1 MESQIFFKGRQ
12 LRNDVKNLKAISD
25 EYEQKIGHKFWLAD
39 ALQKDSIQNSW
50 DAKIHPSGKD
60 WFFNI
65 EIINPDSEEFLTIT
79 DGGTKGLTGSFWS
92 NEAELTNILKKE
104 NPEDNLAHFLTSD
117 FSAKGSESGGKR
129 GRGKALFLIASRDS
143 VFYFE
148 SLRSSDKK
156 YVAGKLYIVDNSVT
170 VEFCVDEK
178 EYLKNIISK
187 KFETLSDIGTRIII
201 KNPKAELI
209 GAVSNNSIVSFI
221 ENTRWETIKKHN
233 VPIRVYDGKVE
244 KIAKVPKYYENDYL
258 DSAKNE
264 GIEVREYPN
273 VQLPESAG
281 SGNYRIKRLVLV
293 YNPAEMPSDE
303 IQGIA
308 IQRNGMTIER
318 KPTEQL
324 VKEEGMSKV
333 YGWVEMDADLETSMY
348 DLEDVEHLGF
358 KWTKRPANVLLDVIK
373 IKIREFAKD
382 VKLIEGELSR
392 KHKFY
397 TEIEN
402 DVASKI
408 NNFLKDL
415 GFKGGGLGKRARH
428 GKTRIHN
435 LPLRISFV
443 NFEISSD
450 EGRVSFGERIQ
461 AIASAVNDLDVPI
474 NVIQETWIVDSNGKT
489 VRNQEKEVCIDS
501 HTESSQGWNDLEIS
515 QADFTKGD
523 YSFRSKITI
532 MNDDLD
538 IELPRIGKLEKGVE
552 IKSSLSFSVE
562 KDPPSKGFIKFE
574 AIKSSD
580 KRKYVCV
587 RPESNSIVIEY
598 NTDHPYIAKFMPVE
612 EKEELR
618 KFLLQVGIVVAFS
631 QVLTEDLSNEKPKI
645 FCDVGDDVEITEVV
659 PRIMDEVS
667 RFMWTQK

>member
-60 WFFNI
+60 WFFNM
-65 EIINPDSEEFLTIT
+65 EIIHFDGEKFLTIT
-79 DGGTKGLTGSFWS
+79 DTGTKGLTGSFWS
-92 NEAELTNILKKE
+92 NESELTNILKRE

-148 SLRSSDKK
+148 SLRNFDKK

-170 VEFCVDEK
+170 VEFCVNEK
-178 EYLKNIISK
+178 EYLKNSIDK
-187 KFETLSDIGTRIII
+187 KFEPLSDIGTRIII
-201 KNPKAELI
+201 KNPKTELI
-209 GAVSNNSIVSFI
+209 EAISNNSMINFI

-233 VPIRVYDGKVE
+233 VLIRVYDGE
-244 KIAKVPKYYENDYL
+244 TDKIAKVPKYYENDYL
-258 DSAKNE
+258 DSNKNK
-264 GIEVREYPN
+264 GIEVREYSN
-273 VQLPESAG
+273 IQLPESAG
-281 SGNYRIKRLVLV
+281 SGTYRIKRLVLV
-293 YNPAEMPSDE
+293 YNPSEIPSDE

-318 KPTEQL
+318 KPTELL

-333 YGWVEMDADLETSMY
+333 YGWVEMDNDLEASMY
-348 DLEDVEHLGF
+348 DSEDVEHLGF
-358 KWTKRPANVLLDVIK
+358 KWTKKPANVLLDVIK

-392 KHKFY
+392 KHKAY
-397 TEIEN
+397 AEIEN
-402 DVASKI
+402 DVALKI

-415 GFKGGGLGKRARH
+415 GFKGGGLGKRNRH

-443 NFEISSD
+443 NFEISS
-450 EGRVSFGERIQ
+450 EKGRVNFGEKIQ
-461 AIASAVNDLDVPI
+461 AIASATNDLDVPI
-474 NVIQETWIVDSNGKT
+474 NVVQETWIVDSSGKT
-489 VRNQEKEVCIDS
+489 IKNQEKEVCIDP
-501 HTESSQGWNDLEIS
+501 HTESSQGWSDLKILPS
-515 QADFTKGD
+515 DFTKGD
-523 YSFRSKITI
+523 YSFRSKITVI
-532 MNDDLD
+532 DDLD
-538 IELPRIGKLEKGVE
+538 IELPRIGRLEKGVE

-562 KDPPSKGFIKFE
+562 KDPPSVGFIKFE
-574 AIKSSD
+574 AIKSTD

-587 RPESNSIVIEY
+587 RPESNFMIIEY
-598 NTDHPYIAKFMPVE
+598 NTDHPYIAKFMPIE
-612 EKEELR
+612 EKEELK
-618 KFLLQVGIVVAFS
+618 KFLLQVGIVVTFS
-631 QVLTEDLSNEKPKI
+631 QVLIEDLSNEKPKI
-645 FCDVGDDVEITEVV
+645 FCDIDDTVEITEIV